1 MADTQLAKLTISE
14 LAPRIRAGEVSP
26 VEVTESALAMADRL
40 QPTINSF
47 ITILHDQ
54 ARKQAKEAEE
64 ALARGEYRGPLHGIP
79 IGIKDNIA
87 TGGILTT
94 VGSKVLADYVPDED
108 AHVVQL
114 CKDAG
119 AIILGKENLEEFA
132 AGPTS
137 INAHYGAVHNP
148 WNLDHVAGG
157 SSGGGGAN
165 AAACVTFASLGTD
178 LGGSVRG
185 PGSYC
190 GVVGLKQTFGRVSQ
204 RGLLVT
210 SFNGDH
216 IGPLT
221 RSVEDSALVLQAMA
235 GYDPL
240 EPSTV
245 PVPVPDFTADLEK
258 GVKGLKMGI
267 PSNYYFDL
275 LDPEV
280 EETVR
285 RAIAALEE
293 LGAEPVDV
301 SIPSLKY
308 HGAMRFAFM
317 ADSMVAHEPY
327 LKSNREDYGPTVLYR
342 TLGGQFVLGAHY
354 AKALK
359 VQRLLKEEH
368 ARALQQV
375 DFIVTPTMPNPAHR
389 IDQEKLRIRD
399 VEQPVRGPG
408 SGIVSRCTQP
418 SNATGFPAVSV
429 PCGFSGTG
437 LPIGLQLIGRPF
449 DEATL
454 FRVGHAYESIS
465 PARGRRP
472 ALVDQS

>member
-1 MADTQLAKLTISE
+1 
-14 LAPRIRAGEVSP
+14 
-26 VEVTESALAMADRL
+26 
-40 QPTINSF
+40 
-47 ITILHDQ
+47 
-54 ARKQAKEAEE
+54 
-64 ALARGEYRGPLHGIP
+64 
-79 IGIKDNIA
+79 
-87 TGGILTT
+87 
-94 VGSKVLADYVPDED
+94 
-108 AHVVQL
+108 
-114 CKDAG
+114 
-119 AIILGKENLEEFA
+119 
-132 AGPTS
+132 
-137 INAHYGAVHNP
+137 
-148 WNLDHVAGG
+148 
-157 SSGGGGAN
+157 
-165 AAACVTFASLGTD
+165 
-178 LGGSVRG
+178 
-185 PGSYC
+185 
-190 GVVGLKQTFGRVSQ
+190 
-204 RGLLVT
+204 
-210 SFNGDH
+210 
-216 IGPLT
+216 
-221 RSVEDSALVLQAMA
+221 MA

-449 DEATL
+449 DETTL